1 VGVTTK
7 PLWLASASPRRRQ
20 LLEWA
25 GFRVEVRPASVDES
39 WDGEDPVAHASALAE
54 QKAATGPEGRVVLAA
69 DTVVHRSDRV
79 FGKPRDRE
87 DAARILRELSG
98 GWHEVT
104 TGVCVRGSGHSGPF
118 TVTTRVRFRELNDAE
133 IAAYLATG
141 EADDKAGA
149 YGIQG
154 RAGTF
159 VAEIEGSWTNV
170 MGLPLEA
177 CIAALASVGVKPWA

>member
-1 VGVTTK
+1 MAT
-7 PLWLASASPRRRQ
+7 PLWLASASPRRRR

-25 GFRVEVRPASVDES
+25 GFRVEVRPATVDES
-39 WDGEDPVAHASALAE
+39 WNGEDPVAHALALATR
-54 QKAATGPEGRVVLAA
+54 KAAGGPADRVVLAA
-69 DTVVHRSDRV
+69 DTVVHREDQV
-79 FGKPRDRE
+79 FGKPRDRA
-87 DAARILRELSG
+87 DAARILRDLSG

-104 TGVCVRGSGHSGPF
+104 TGVCVRGGDSSESF
-118 TVTTRVRFRELNDAE
+118 AVTTRVRFRKLVDAE

-154 RAGTF
+154 RAGGF

-170 MGLPLEA
+170 MGLPLET
-177 CIAALASVGVKPWA
+177 CIEVLEGSGVVPWT

>member
-1 VGVTTK
+1 MPR
-7 PLWLASASPRRRQ
+7 PLWLASASPRRRR

-25 GFRVEVRPASVDES
+25 GFRVEVRPATVDES
-39 WDGEDPVAHASALAE
+39 WDGEAPIAHARVLAE
-54 QKAATGPEGRVVLAA
+54 KKATTGPSDRVVLAA
-69 DTVVHRSDRV
+69 DTVVHRKDRV

-87 DAARILRELSG
+87 DAARILRDLSG
-98 GWHEVT
+98 AWHEVT
-104 TGVCVRGSGHSGPF
+104 TGVCVRSGGHSGSF
-118 TVTTRVRFRELNDAE
+118 AITTQVRFRELTGAE
-133 IAAYLATG
+133 ITAYLATG

-154 RAGTF
+154 RAGVF

-177 CIAALASVGVKPWA
+177 CIEALAACGVVPWA